1 MPLRQITASGSGSAG
16 RSTISGPTSRA
27 SAPHR
32 ASGHP
37 AAGTAAVL
45 RLQRA
50 AGNAAVTG
58 LLTVQRAGADTC
70 KLDGEELSVQ
80 LAPPKAPP
88 PVLPAGTP
96 WTPKAR
102 VTPTF
107 TVTRPAATRSDTDPS
122 TTKTDDPTFTGKP
135 AVDAKGKVWRYQLAT
150 VSGTGTIQLVYVHWP
165 HYPAPAPT
173 DDSGALSNA
182 TSANWKKINS
192 DLKKNRNGVP
202 DFWSAYLRESLHEDY
217 HWNVE
222 WQGKVKKHLARA
234 ENRIAKL
241 KVDFA
246 TAPTEADA
254 IAALKPQA
262 AAIFKDEMDKARAA
276 YNKLG
281 DAPGDPPYRAQAPAL
296 DALRGRVTA
305 HAKAS
310 KWK

>member
-1 MPLRQITASGSGSAG
+1 MRDRQLTPSGSGGAG
-16 RSTISGPTSRA
+16 RATSGGSPSRA
-27 SAPHR
+27 TAPR
-32 ASGHP
+32 PSSGHP
-37 AAGTAAVL
+37 ATGRVAVL
-45 RLQRA
+45 QLQRA

-58 LLTVQRAGADTC
+58 LLRVQRAGDGTC

-88 PVLPAGTP
+88 VLPAGTA
-96 WTPKAR
+96 WKPKAR

-107 TVTRPAATRSDTDPS
+107 TVTRPAATRSNTDPS
-122 TTKTDDPTFTGKP
+122 TTKTDDPTFTGAP

-150 VSGTGTIQLVYVHWP
+150 VSGTGTIQLVFFDEP
-165 HYPAPAPT
+165 HYPAPTPT

-182 TSANWKKINS
+182 TATNWKKINK

-202 DFWSAYLRESLHEDY
+202 DFWSAYLRESLHENY
-217 HWNVE
+217 HWKVE

-234 ENRIAKL
+234 ESRIAKL
-241 KVDFA
+241 KVDFT

-254 IAALKPQA
+254 DAILKPQA

-281 DAPGDPPYRAQAPAL
+281 DAPGDPPYRAQAPAM